1 MMDRETL
8 DLVAQ
13 SLEYP
18 TAHTAQ
24 RARSAAERSAG
35 DHTAL
40 ARALWELAVWLETA
54 PIGQAEERYT
64 ALFDLNPVCTLH
76 VGYQVFGDTYQ
87 RGAFIANLA
96 GELRKAG
103 VEKGDDLPDFLPV
116 VLRLLGAIDPTE
128 AEPLLSI
135 VVGPALAKMT
145 QALGGSR
152 SPWSDVIRALPE
164 LLGDAA
170 LATVIAGAP
179 AAALQT
185 VEASR
190 A

>member
-1 MMDRETL
+1 MMNSETL

-13 SLEYP
+13 TLEYP
-18 TAHTAQ
+18 TARTATL
-24 RARSAAERSAG
+24 ARQAAEGSAS

-40 ARALWELAVWLETA
+40 ARALWDLAVWLETA

-64 ALFDLNPVCTLH
+64 TLFDLNPVCTLH

-103 VEKGDDLPDFLPV
+103 VTKGDDLPDFLPV
-116 VLRLLGAIDPTE
+116 VLRLLGAIEEAE

-135 VVGPALAKMT
+135 VVGPALQKMA
-145 QALGGSR
+145 QALKGSR

-170 LATVIAGAP
+170 RVTPDAGAP
-179 AAALQT
+179 PVELQAAVAG
-185 VEASR
+185 R

>member
-1 MMDRETL
+1 M
-8 DLVAQ
+8 
-13 SLEYP
+13 
-18 TAHTAQ
+18 
-24 RARSAAERSAG
+24 
-35 DHTAL
+35 
-40 ARALWELAVWLETA
+40 
-54 PIGQAEERYT
+54 
-64 ALFDLNPVCTLH
+64 
-76 VGYQVFGDTYQ
+76 
-87 RGAFIANLA
+87 
-96 GELRKAG
+96 
-103 VEKGDDLPDFLPV
+103 
-116 VLRLLGAIDPTE
+116 LRLLGAIDPTE

-170 LATVIAGAP
+170 LATVAAGTP

>member
-8 DLVAQ
+8 NLIAV

-18 TAHTAQ
+18 TAQTATL
-24 RARSAAERSAG
+24 ARRAAERCAC
-35 DHTAL
+35 DHIAL

-96 GELRKAG
+96 GELRRAG

-116 VLRLLGAIDPTE
+116 VLRLLGTIDPSE

-170 LATVIAGAP
+170 QTPADAGARP
-179 AAALQT
+179 AALET

>member
-64 ALFDLNPVCTLH
+64 ALFDLNPVCTL
-76 VGYQVFGDTYQ
+76 
-87 RGAFIANLA
+87 
-96 GELRKAG
+96 
-103 VEKGDDLPDFLPV
+103 
-116 VLRLLGAIDPTE
+116 
-128 AEPLLSI
+128 
-135 VVGPALAKMT
+135 
-145 QALGGSR
+145 
-152 SPWSDVIRALPE
+152 
-164 LLGDAA
+164 
-170 LATVIAGAP
+170 
-179 AAALQT
+179 
-185 VEASR
+185 
-190 A
+190 